1 MIDYSLINLVPADES
16 QCEFSYQIKKAAY
29 GNYVKEIWGWDEGLQ
44 REFHAQDWMN
54 KRPEIILYDNQPI
67 GTIYV
72 DRKEDDI
79 EIEQFIILSEYQ
91 NKGIGS
97 YILQGILDEADSSG
111 QIVKLKYLRSNPV
124 ASLYSRMGF
133 QVVDNDD
140 LFISVERKPGS
151 KA

>member
-97 YILQGILDEADSSG
+97 YILQGILDEADCSG
-111 QIVKLKYLRSNPV
+111 RVVKLKYLRTNPV
-124 ASLYSRMGF
+124 ASLYNRMGF
-133 QVVDNDD
+133 HVVGNDD

-151 KA
+151 RA